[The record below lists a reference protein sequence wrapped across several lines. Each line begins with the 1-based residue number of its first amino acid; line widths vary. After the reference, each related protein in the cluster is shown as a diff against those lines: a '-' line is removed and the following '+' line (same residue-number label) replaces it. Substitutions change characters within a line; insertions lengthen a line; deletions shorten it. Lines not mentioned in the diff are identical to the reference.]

1 MKNNN
6 AAAVTGTPCDDS
18 RSMSYFGRVNY
29 NFNEKYMLSAIMR
42 ADGNSKFAPGKRWG
56 YFPSV
61 SAGWVISNEKFMEK
75 TASWL
80 DFLKLRAGW
89 GQNGNQRI
97 DATAPLTL
105 IGTNKEA
112 QWWFGSGFSQGYVPT
127 YQGNQD
133 IKWETSTQTNVG
145 IDLTLLRNSL
155 DLSMDFYVKKT
166 SDMLLQMPIPSFGA
180 YPNSPFFNAGDLKNT
195 IDVMMNTDP
204 LGIGGYC
211 LSEYTCRKHSFEQR
225 TKDLL
230 KIADDTMNRY
240 QKKPNLL
247 GF

>member
-1 MKNNN
+1 ML
-6 AAAVTGTPCDDS
+6 
-18 RSMSYFGRVNY
+18 SYLGRVNY
-29 NFNEKYMLSAIMR
+29 SYDNRYLATVSFR
-42 ADGNSKFAPGKRWG
+42 ADGSSRFAKNNRWG
-56 YFPSV
+56 YFPSL
-61 SAGWVISNEKFMEK
+61 SLGWRISNEKFFQDSSLGK
-75 TASWL
+75 VF
-80 DFLKLRAGW
+80 DNLKLRAGW

-145 IDLTLLRNSL
+145 IDLTILRNSL

-195 IDVMMNTDP
+195 
-204 LGIGGYC
+204 G
-211 LSEYTCRKHSFEQR
+211 LSLWLIIIT
-225 TKDLL
+225 T
-230 KIADDTMNRY
+230 
-240 QKKPNLL
+240 
-247 GF
+247 